1 MRDLCFAQAI
11 EDFIE
16 DKTFAV
22 VLLSLYIIKYL
33 EQIKRLYIYSMLI
46 EGYIKCKFE
55 YHSKI

>member
-16 DKTFAV
+16 GQTFAV
-22 VLLSLYIIKYL
+22 LLLSLYIIKYL

>member
-16 DKTFAV
+16 DKTSAV
-22 VLLSLYIIKYL
+22 LLLSLYIIKYL

>member
-16 DKTFAV
+16 DKTFTV
-22 VLLSLYIIKYL
+22 LLLSLYIIKYL